1 MSDALDNILK
11 GLVLHYLHQG
21 TVQDAV
27 KQGREAGVPTELLE
41 SLPAMMFEVTSAA
54 GAVFAGARTLDD
66 VLDQMSE
73 GASAIENEKEVAR
86 MNIARLIQVAL
97 EFMKKLAGDRGLDS
111 PLPEMTMPW
120 YKYGDKK
127 DIML

>member
-21 TVQDAV
+21 TAQDAI
-27 KQGREAGVPTELLE
+27 KQGSEAGVPVEILE
-41 SLPAMMFEVTSAA
+41 SIPIMMFEVTSAA

-73 GASAIENEKEVAR
+73 GASATENEKEVAR
-86 MNIARLIQVAL
+86 MNIARLMQVAL
-97 EFMKKLAGDRGLDS
+97 EFMKELAEKQGSDS

-127 DIML
+127 GHS

>member
-1 MSDALDNILK
+1 LNLNS
-11 GLVLHYLHQG
+11 
-21 TVQDAV
+21 
-27 KQGREAGVPTELLE
+27 REAGVPAELLE
-41 SLPAMMFEVTSAA
+41 SLPVMMFEVTSAA

-73 GASAIENEKEVAR
+73 GASAIENEKEVAG

-97 EFMKKLAGDRGLDS
+97 EFMKELADDRGPDS
-111 PLPEMTMPW
+111 PLPEMTRPW

-127 DIML
+127 DIMLALWYFPG

>member
-21 TVQDAV
+21 TVHDAI
-27 KQGREAGVPTELLE
+27 KQGSEAGVPAEILE
-41 SLPAMMFEVTSAA
+41 SIPIMMFEVISAA
-54 GAVFAGARTLDD
+54 GAVFTGARTLDD

-73 GASAIENEKEVAR
+73 GASATENEKEVAR

-97 EFMKKLAGDRGLDS
+97 EFMKELAGERGSDS

-127 DIML
+127 GHS